1 MKKIAKSTVP
11 IIIYELLIILIMYGA
26 DNNLDMYFLLYVPYQ
41 YFLCSIYAFFVGRVV
56 QKLSTVTTFLGR
68 MMFAIIIVLLTLY
81 NNYLWFYPDYVLR
94 DDTNINVSLSFI
106 GFLIG
111 EIYQYNKQKAKNE

>member
-26 DNNLDMYFLLYVPYQ
+26 DNNLDMFFLL
-41 YFLCSIYAFFVGRVV
+41 LCSIYAFFVGRAV
-56 QKLSTVTTFLGR
+56 QKMSTVTTFIGR

-111 EIYQYNKQKAKNE
+111 EIYQYKKQKAKK

>member
-1 MKKIAKSTVP
+1 MKKTAKGIVP

-41 YFLCSIYAFFVGRVV
+41 YFLCSIYAFFVGRAV
-56 QKLSTVTTFLGR
+56 QKMSTVKTFTGR
-68 MMFAIIIVLLTLY
+68 MMFAVLIVLLTLY
-81 NNYLWFYPDYVLR
+81 NNYLWFCPDYVLR
-94 DDTNINVSLSFI
+94 DDTYINVILSFI

-111 EIYQYNKQKAKNE
+111 EIYQYNKQQKEK

>member
-1 MKKIAKSTVP
+1 MKKTAKGIVP

-41 YFLCSIYAFFVGRVV
+41 YFLCSIYAFFVGRAV
-56 QKLSTVTTFLGR
+56 QKMSIVKTFTGR
-68 MMFAIIIVLLTLY
+68 MMFAVLIVLLTLY
-81 NNYLWFYPDYVLR
+81 NNYLWFCPDYVLR
-94 DDTNINVSLSFI
+94 DDTYINVILSFI

-111 EIYQYNKQKAKNE
+111 EIYQYNKQQKEK

>member
-1 MKKIAKSTVP
+1 MKKTAKGIVK

-41 YFLCSIYAFFVGRVV
+41 YFLCSIYAFFVGRAV
-56 QKLSTVTTFLGR
+56 QKMSIVKTFTGR
-68 MMFAIIIVLLTLY
+68 MMFAVLIVLLTLY
-81 NNYLWFYPDYVLR
+81 NNYLWFCPDYVLR
-94 DDTNINVSLSFI
+94 DDTYINVILSFI

-111 EIYQYNKQKAKNE
+111 EIYQYNKQQKEK